1 MLKTCRDCNGDGVVD
16 KDTDNEK
23 GNNLRIEFDG
33 ALLMRKSSVH
43 LPKSW
48 SVCDQMRSSL
58 WAQSRPVFAVRETQ
72 TIG

>member
-16 KDTDNEK
+16 KDPDNEK

-33 ALLMRKSSVH
+33 ALVMRKSSVH

-48 SVCDQMRSSL
+48 SVCDAILSVGTV
-58 WAQSRPVFAVRETQ
+58 ATGFAVRETQ
-72 TIG
+72 TDKA